1 MLRYIIK
8 LYTLLANTYSYI
20 FSKKY
25 FRFINEVFYN
35 LSLKAKG
42 YTNYGSLFLTGEKY
56 FIKILAKSNPS
67 LCIDIGANI
76 GNFSQYLIKNTSSN
90 IIAFEPLKKAF
101 ADLKKIEIPESLK
114 NNLSKWQFRLPI
126 REDFKD
132 SNYLLF
138 YEHNW
143 IHVLYGLNLINIK
156 NLKKHMSMLNNEGID
171 FSKMHQH
178 TNKNIGHKN
187 FIQLMRNINLN

>member
-1 MLRYIIK
+1 
-8 LYTLLANTYSYI
+8 
-20 FSKKY
+20 
-25 FRFINEVFYN
+25 
-35 LSLKAKG
+35 LK
-42 YTNYGSLFLTGEKY
+42 
-56 FIKILAKSNPS
+56 
-67 LCIDIGANI
+67 D
-76 GNFSQYLIKNTSSN
+76 
-90 IIAFEPLKKAF
+90 
-101 ADLKKIEIPESLK
+101 
-114 NNLSKWQFRLPI
+114 NLSKWQFRLPI